1 MTKDA
6 VIRRGQAADR
16 LLKDET
22 ALHAF
27 EAVIE
32 DLQAEWMRTHP
43 DDTLTRESCY
53 RMVHAVQRV
62 VAKLQTWQ
70 ANGLMEEDNAQAR
83 ARDARGQ
90 AAFH

>member
-22 ALHAF
+22 ALAAF

-32 DLQAEWMRTHP
+32 DLQDEWLRSRP
-43 DDTLTRESCY
+43 DDTAAREGCY
-53 RMVHAVQRV
+53 RMVHAVQAV
-62 VAKLQTWQ
+62 VAKLQAWR
-70 ANGLMEEDNAQAR
+70 ANGLMEEGKALVRND
-83 ARDARGQ
+83 